1 LKKILYSLLSI
12 GAVALVAVAATGA
25 FFSDT
30 ETSVDNTFIAGEL
43 DLQIDSEC
51 QYYQNDLP
59 VGCFQTFPSPTPP
72 IAFGNWSL
80 GNLTTEKFFDFL
92 DVKPGDYGENTI
104 SLHVFDN
111 DAWVCMDI
119 ENMENDDNTCTE
131 PEDGVD
137 ELGIPNPTPGAC
149 GTDPNGGELAQNLNF
164 FAWLD
169 EGATDGFQGQGQ
181 DPTEGDNE
189 WQDGPEPP
197 LFSNVIGPASDVLN
211 GVTYTLADSNFSVIG
226 GPFIGST
233 TYYIGV
239 TWCAGTLSVDVP
251 DVDNDNMTG
260 QPFLDCDGEAMVNDT
275 QSDSLVADLTF
286 RAEQWRNNPTFTC
299 ED

>member
-1 LKKILYSLLSI
+1 ML
-12 GAVALVAVAATGA
+12 
-25 FFSDT
+25 
-30 ETSVDNTFIAGEL
+30 N
-43 DLQIDSEC
+43 
-51 QYYQNDLP
+51 P
-59 VGCFQTFPSPTPP
+59 V
-72 IAFGNWSL
+72 
-80 GNLTTEKFFDFL
+80 TTEKTQSAFTSSTMTHGCVWIL
-92 DVKPGDYGENTI
+92 RTWKMMITLVLNQKTVLM
-104 SLHVFDN
+104 S
-111 DAWVCMDI
+111 WVY
-119 ENMENDDNTCTE
+119 
-131 PEDGVD
+131 
-137 ELGIPNPTPGAC
+137 PTLLLVLE
-149 GTDPNGGELAQNLNF
+149 TDPNGGELAQNLNF

-260 QPFLDCDGEAMVNDT
+260 QPFLDCD
-275 QSDSLVADLTF
+275 
-286 RAEQWRNNPTFTC
+286 
-299 ED
+299 